1 MYNMKTKTKTMKS
14 SRTDRLTLFL
24 NWTWTYKATTFL
36 CEQMRKREREKKIEF
51 WVTKKPHGE
60 KALRLNFGW
69 FLYGHFPHTDRLM
82 FHVSLLFAQLNHV
95 FSRCTTTSA
104 LLFEFHWSGHWFGCE
119 DFFAAHTFSLLFWL
133 DRFLWARPRDIP
145 DRHYCCVTG
154 ENHGHSHKMFIHRIK
169 RKKLCKNPSNA
180 QWMMV

>member
-82 FHVSLLFAQLNHV
+82 FHVSLFSLN
-95 FSRCTTTSA
+95 SI
-104 LLFEFHWSGHWFGCE
+104 
-119 DFFAAHTFSLLFWL
+119 TFSLAVPPHQLYFSNFIEADIDLGARTFSRLTLFLCFFGSIAFYGL
-133 DRFLWARPRDIP
+133 DQETYRIDITVASQE
-145 DRHYCCVTG
+145 RTMV
-154 ENHGHSHKMFIHRIK
+154 IVIK
-169 RKKLCKNPSNA
+169 CLFTE
-180 QWMMV
+180 

>member
-1 MYNMKTKTKTMKS
+1 MNK
-14 SRTDRLTLFL
+14 
-24 NWTWTYKATTFL
+24 W
-36 CEQMRKREREKKIEF
+36 ERERERKRSNFEWPKNHTAKKHFCWILVGF
-51 WVTKKPHGE
+51 CNNPW
-60 KALRLNFGW
+60 
-69 FLYGHFPHTDRLM
+69 YSHFPHTDRLM
-82 FHVSLLFAQLNHV
+82 FHVSLFFAQFNHV

-154 ENHGHSHKMFIHRIK
+154 ENHGHSHKMFIHRIR